1 MNSKSKKY
9 SLLIAVCILLI
20 GSSAVAYFTLWDTNP
35 EPRQALIQKDLDTN
49 VEKPASFSK
58 STVILIVCIGV
69 VGILS
74 LRKKKAIQANLYFKD
89 KEVAK

>member
-1 MNSKSKKY
+1 LNSKSKKY

-20 GSSAVAYFTLWDTNP
+20 GLSAVAYFTLWDTNS

-74 LRKKKAIQANLYFKD
+74 LRKKKAIQTNL
-89 KEVAK
+89 